1 MYRRGRRHYSE
12 GMAESLKDFARK
24 GLGLLVLLLV
34 AFILFK
40 IAVGVA
46 IGIFWTL
53 LAVAVVVAAIW
64 ALARLL

>member
-1 MYRRGRRHYSE
+1 
-12 GMAESLKDFARK
+12 MAESLKDFARK